1 MIVILQ
7 GARVYFLSAFIR
19 YTTVVSA
26 IASFEFD
33 KSLNHLNHHGIARR
47 VVIPWLYFSKG
58 IIDML
63 LSLEDLPQKIQYVI
77 VDSEYVDGSNNAFS
91 VNFDMKSNIHF
102 EGMSRVIGLSV
113 ADFYI
118 TQVGENTS
126 TNNTN
131 VAKYVDII
139 SDTVPK
145 IAQLLDERNGMVLA
159 RVPLE
164 RHFGGSSGLVLRDKQ
179 FKQFNR
185 KKTLFN
191 PINIKKMNFQI
202 NEMQDDGDYVPLQP
216 DARWHMVLEVTTI
229 NVKQKPKDPNA
240 RILEALYTLMT
251 KLDAL
256 NASVSRLPDKEEE
269 ERANRKLPFGALVAV
284 LAALFV
290 GYAMWVSKSNAR
302 VAPMAPVQYA

>member
-1 MIVILQ
+1 M
-7 GARVYFLSAFIR
+7 
-19 YTTVVSA
+19 
-26 IASFEFD
+26 
-33 KSLNHLNHHGIARR
+33 
-47 VVIPWLYFSKG
+47 
-58 IIDML
+58 
-63 LSLEDLPQKIQYVI
+63 
-77 VDSEYVDGSNNAFS
+77 DGSNNAFS

-113 ADFYI
+113 ADFYPL
-118 TQVGENTS
+118 GENTS

-159 RVPLE
+159 RVPQT
-164 RHFGGSSGLVLRDKQ
+164 FWGSRLVLRDKQ

-229 NVKQKPKDPNA
+229 NVKQKP
-240 RILEALYTLMT
+240 RIPTRAY
-251 KLDAL
+251 
-256 NASVSRLPDKEEE
+256 SRPCT
-269 ERANRKLPFGALVAV
+269 R
-284 LAALFV
+284 
-290 GYAMWVSKSNAR
+290 S
-302 VAPMAPVQYA
+302 